1 MVYVNRYLNPE
12 TIGFLDAKTK
22 EEALEAMIDLL
33 AESPNIEDKKAFHE
47 AVFKR
52 EAVMSTGIGMGIAI
66 PHVKIKEVSDI
77 CVAIG
82 ICKNGIEWDSM
93 DGEPV
98 KIIFLFAGSETQH
111 ELYLQT
117 LSKIMLVLKNQKRR
131 EQMVAAQNVEEI
143 IKLFEN
149 V

>member
-1 MVYVNRYLNPE
+1 MVYVNRYLNPDY
-12 TIGFLDAKTK
+12 IRFLEASTK
-22 EEALEAMIDLL
+22 KEALEAMIDML

-52 EAVMSTGIGMGIAI
+52 ESVMSTGIGMNIAI
-66 PHVKIKEVSDI
+66 PHVKIKEVADI

-82 ICKNGIEWDSM
+82 ICKNGIDWDSM

-98 KIIFLFAGSETQH
+98 RIIFLFAGSEDQH

-117 LSKIMLVLKNQKRR
+117 LSKIMLVLKNQRRR
-131 EQMVAAQNVEEI
+131 EQMIAANSVEEI
-143 IKLFEN
+143 VKLFEN